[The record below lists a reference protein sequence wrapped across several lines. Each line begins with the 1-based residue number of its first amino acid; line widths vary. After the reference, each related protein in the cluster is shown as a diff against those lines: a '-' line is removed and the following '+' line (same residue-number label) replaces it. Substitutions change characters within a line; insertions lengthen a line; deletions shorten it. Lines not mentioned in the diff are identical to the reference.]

1 MIYLTLEIQVKL
13 LMLAINAPKIKA
25 RMSQKDLEFVESIIR
40 QVKN

>member
-13 LMLAINAPKIKA
+13 LMLAINATKIKA
-25 RMSQKDLEFVESIIR
+25 WMSQKDLEFVESIIR